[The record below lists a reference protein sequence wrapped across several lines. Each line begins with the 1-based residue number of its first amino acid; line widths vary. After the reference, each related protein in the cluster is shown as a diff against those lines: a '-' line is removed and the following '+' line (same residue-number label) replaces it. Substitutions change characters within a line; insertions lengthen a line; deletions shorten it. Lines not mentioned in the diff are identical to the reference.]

1 MLKRTIAISLLVL
14 LTVGI
19 CLPFVV
25 SNAHG
30 VRQNSQVGQRRP
42 HRSRAWW
49 RRYRARLRKKRAA
62 AMELA
67 RRKALLTL
75 PADIN
80 LGNFIAVVP
89 TTPNVAPAVTI
100 APSVPSVNVTA
111 VDLSVNTAT
120 VAPAVVFAPVAPVV
134 TSPKFNAAPFAPTLN
149 AARAA
154 RVVSAPNVAPTLNVA
169 PAAPQVD
176 VALPAPQVNI
186 ARIAPTVKAA
196 PAARSASTFNAAP
209 FTPPANTPSLG
220 PIVKTSSVLP
230 VVKAA
235 PVASLVNT
243 AHVAP
248 SVNITSL
255 SAPVN
260 AAFVVP
266 NVAAPAVRV
275 VAPTV
280 PIRSTRTTMATSSVG
295 TASTLVNAPIVA
307 PPTASKAAVEPRPVT
322 DTRLRPKNPV
332 SPLPGQL
339 SIAVVALSRPNPAFL
354 TVREEQKLLAGVAF
368 GDLRRIV
375 INRMVMAG
383 GWVTNDYV
391 REINGGRVFVVTAKT
406 PKDGQTPEKVWTF
419 YFTESAGRIYSL
431 TTDSPAEH
439 TERMSREAERFI
451 GTLRSTPVEK

>member
-30 VRQNSQVGQRRP
+30 VRQNSQVGQRRH

-62 AMELA
+62 ALELA

-75 PADIN
+75 PGNIN

-89 TTPNVAPAVTI
+89 TTDNVAQPVTI
-100 APSVPSVNVTA
+100 APSVPTVNVTA
-111 VDLSVNTAT
+111 ADLSVNNGT
-120 VAPAVVFAPVAPVV
+120 VAPAVFAPVAPVV
-134 TSPKFNAAPFAPTLN
+134 SSPKFNAAPFTPTLN
-149 AARAA
+149 ASRIARATT
-154 RVVSAPNVAPTLNVA
+154 VPDVAPTLNVA
-169 PAAPQVD
+169 PQAV
-176 VALPAPQVNI
+176 LPAPQVNI
-186 ARIAPTVKAA
+186 ARVA
-196 PAARSASTFNAAP
+196 PAVKSAPATRTSTFNAAP

-220 PIVKTSSVLP
+220 PIVKTSAVIP

-235 PVASLVNT
+235 PVASLVNS

-248 SVNITSL
+248 SVNISSL

-260 AAFVVP
+260 AAPVVP
-266 NVAAPAVRV
+266 NIAAAAPIRIA
-275 VAPTV
+275 APTV
-280 PIRSTRTTMATSSVG
+280 PIRSTRTTMATSTVAS
-295 TASTLVNAPIVA
+295 ASTLVNAPIVA
-307 PPTASKAAVEPRPVT
+307 TSKAAVEPRPVT

-332 SPLPGQL
+332 SPLPGEL

-354 TVREEQKLLAGVAF
+354 TAREEQKLLAGVAF

-375 INRMVMAG
+375 INRMVTAG

-406 PKDGQTPEKVWTF
+406 PRDGQTPEKVWTF
-419 YFTESAGRIYSL
+419 YFTESGGRIYSL

-439 TERMSREAERFI
+439 SERMSREAERFI
-451 GTLRSTPVEK
+451 GTLRSTPVER

>member
-30 VRQNSQVGQRRP
+30 VRQNSQVGQRRH

-49 RRYRARLRKKRAA
+49 RRYRARLRRKRAA
-62 AMELA
+62 ALELA
-67 RRKALLTL
+67 RRKALLTS
-75 PADIN
+75 PGNIN
-80 LGNFIAVVP
+80 LGNFIAEAP
-89 TTPNVAPAVTI
+89 QNVAPTVTI
-100 APSVPSVNVTA
+100 APSVPTVNVTSA
-111 VDLSVNTAT
+111 DLSVDTAT
-120 VAPAVVFAPVAPVV
+120 VAPAVVFAPPVL
-134 TSPKFNAAPFAPTLN
+134 TSAKFNAAPFAPTI
-149 AARAA
+149 
-154 RVVSAPNVAPTLNVA
+154 NVARGGRAESTVNIAPTVNVA
-169 PAAPQVD
+169 PAAPQVN
-176 VALPAPQVNI
+176 V
-186 ARIAPTVKAA
+186 ARIAPTAQAA
-196 PAARSASTFNAAP
+196 PSTRSASTFNAAP
-209 FTPPANTPSLG
+209 FTPPVNAPSLG
-220 PIVKTSSVLP
+220 PIVKTSAVVP

-235 PVASLVNT
+235 PVASLINT

-248 SVNITSL
+248 SVNVSSL
-255 SAPVN
+255 GVPVN
-260 AAFVVP
+260 AAPFVP

-280 PIRSTRTTMATSSVG
+280 PVRSTRTTMATSTVG
-295 TASTLVNAPIVA
+295 SASTLVNAPMVA
-307 PPTASKAAVEPRPVT
+307 PTTSKAPVEPRPVT

-332 SPLPGQL
+332 SPLPGEL

-354 TVREEQKLLAGVAF
+354 TAREEQKLLAGVGF

-375 INRMVMAG
+375 IDRMVIAG

-391 REINGGRVFVVTAKT
+391 REINGGKVFVVTAKT

-419 YFTESAGRIYSL
+419 YFTESGGRIYSL

-439 TERMSREAERFI
+439 SERMSREAERFI
-451 GTLRSTPVEK
+451 GTLRSNSVEK